1 MNELPEGDPAE
12 EIQPAP
18 VESVPSGS
26 GSEARG
32 ELPGAGGDVAPE
44 PAGHELHLPQFEGP
58 LHLLLQLIERRE
70 LDITELSLLEVTAQ
84 YHALLRADCHLNLDE
99 LADFVAIGARLLLLK
114 SRRLLP
120 GPEAEPEPE
129 EETGE
134 SLVEMLREYRRYRQA
149 ADYLGER
156 QGQSSYRREA
166 PPPDVP
172 LPSGLEQVTL
182 GSLVEVLQEV
192 MSRIP
197 ETSGPETV
205 PLEQVRLRDRLTH
218 VVELLERQGRVS
230 FRLLIEAAGSRM
242 VVIVDFLAI
251 LELIK
256 AGYLLATQSERFGD
270 IDLVRIEGAVLPD
283 LADVREF
290 GDDFIGG

>member
-1 MNELPEGDPAE
+1 MWP
-12 EIQPAP
+12 
-18 VESVPSGS
+18 PSPRATNS
-26 GSEARG
+26 TCRSSR
-32 ELPGAGGDVAPE
+32 
-44 PAGHELHLPQFEGP
+44 GP